1 MEEKDWNAFTQA
13 IEKLATLPIYMSDA
27 SHWTTL
33 AMKADLSRLKE
44 LYGITWFIVD
54 YLDLFADNPGRDNNE
69 RTAFISKQVHGM
81 CKDLDLALSIR
92 QNDPVTGMPMKGK
105 GESAPDH
112 FTDPME
118 YACAYCAAWLPELKD
133 LYKVVLGRRIE
144 QRKAA
149 GMMGED
155 EDSYKE
161 FQIEKSLNQAR
172 DMEEE

>member
-13 IEKLATLPIYMSDA
+13 VDKLATLPIYMSDA

-81 CKDLDLALSIR
+81 CKDLDLAGLVIQSMNKSGIGSVGMEKLSGSGKLMYDADQIIFMVQDDEGENIIR
-92 QNDPVTGMPMKGK
+92 LVWDKMREGDGDRFMRLVRRPGYPAFG
-105 GESAPDH
+105 
-112 FTDPME
+112 E
-118 YACAYCAAWLPELKD
+118 YAAE
-133 LYKVVLGRRIE
+133 V
-144 QRKAA
+144 Q
-149 GMMGED
+149 
-155 EDSYKE
+155 
-161 FQIEKSLNQAR
+161 
-172 DMEEE
+172 